1 MSMLTDKEL
10 KNYKDDGYVA
20 PIDVL
25 SLEEVEEIKKE
36 I

>member
-1 MSMLTDKEL
+1 MKKPVL
-10 KNYKDDGYVA
+10 KDDNGFVA

-25 SLEEVEEIKKE
+25 SLEEAEQIKKE